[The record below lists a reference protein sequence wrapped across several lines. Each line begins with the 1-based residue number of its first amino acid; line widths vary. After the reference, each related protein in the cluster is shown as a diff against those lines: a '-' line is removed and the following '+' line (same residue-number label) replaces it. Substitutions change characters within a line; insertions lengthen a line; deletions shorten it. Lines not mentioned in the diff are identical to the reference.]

1 MGRLTGVLGGSY
13 VAANGDALGP
23 GPAEGLSLLEVLCS
37 DMGTN
42 VICWVGEV
50 NRCGKVA
57 E

>member
-13 VAANGDALGP
+13 VAANVDALGP